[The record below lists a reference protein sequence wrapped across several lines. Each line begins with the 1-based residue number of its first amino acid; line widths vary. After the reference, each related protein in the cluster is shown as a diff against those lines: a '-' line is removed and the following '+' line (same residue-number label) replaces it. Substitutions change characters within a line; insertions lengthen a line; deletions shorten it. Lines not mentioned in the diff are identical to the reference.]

1 MVDGMWPWRRGCRK
15 RKCGVVLYLFE
26 SVILL
31 PLMQDLFAVCAYYIT
46 VFNITAI
53 FCNGRVFNIINC
65 KGFSAD
71 CKAVV
76 LLPLH
81 YKYPEMCSYASI
93 VI

>member
-1 MVDGMWPWRRGCRK
+1 MWPWRRGWWSG
-15 RKCGVVLYLFE
+15 KCGVVFYLFE

-31 PLMQDLFAVCAYYIT
+31 PLMPDLFLVCSYYVT

-53 FCNGRVFNIINC
+53 FCNGNVFNMINC

-71 CKAVV
+71 YKAVL

-81 YKYPEMCSYASI
+81 CKYPEMCSYASS
-93 VI
+93 VM